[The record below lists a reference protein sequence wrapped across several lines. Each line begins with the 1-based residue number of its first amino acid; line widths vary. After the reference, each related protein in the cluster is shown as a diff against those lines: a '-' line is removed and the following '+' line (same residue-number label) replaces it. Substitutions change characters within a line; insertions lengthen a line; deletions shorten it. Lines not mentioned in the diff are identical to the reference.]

1 MRSSAARYEP
11 DRPPGMRAGD
21 TDREQV
27 VQALQRHTGAGRLT
41 LDEFATRAEA
51 AHRAVTYG
59 DLAALT
65 ADLPDEPDRRRVRPR
80 DLRRGPLALALLA
93 AVVLAVLLGVGATAQ
108 AAGLVHMNA
117 MMASMGAGMP
127 GC

>member
-27 VQALQRHTGAGRLT
+27 V
-41 LDEFATRAEA
+41 
-51 AHRAVTYG
+51 
-59 DLAALT
+59 AALT

-127 GC
+127 GCG